1 MDDYSRFA
9 FLYDTLVGPFLRPI
23 HEAMLKIMT
32 AQGSRTVLD
41 LCCGTGMLA
50 GMAAD
55 RGARVVGVD
64 LSPAMLHEGRTK
76 HPAVTFLDG
85 DATSLIFSDNEFDA
99 VLLSFALHEKSR
111 QSGYEILAEAWR
123 VMKPDGV
130 LLIADYRKP
139 PSGQSPWTGV
149 GISLIERMAGREHY
163 AHFKEYMEN
172 NGAESYLERIG
183 LLPQPVR
190 TFLHGWAG
198 LYFCDEK

>member
-23 HEAMLKIMT
+23 HEAMLQIMT

-64 LSPAMLHEGRTK
+64 LSPAMLRVGRAK

-85 DATSLIFSDNEFDA
+85 DATSLIFSDDEFDA
-99 VLLSFALHEKSR
+99 ILLSFALHEKSR
-111 QSGYEILAEAWR
+111 QSGYEMLAEAWR
-123 VMKPDGV
+123 VMKPGGV

-139 PSGQSPWTGV
+139 PSGQALWTGV

-163 AHFKEYMEN
+163 AHFQEYMKN
-172 NGAESYLERIG
+172 NGTESYLDRIG
-183 LLPQPVR
+183 LLSQPVR

-198 LYFCDEK
+198 LYFSDEK